1 MKITLVR
8 HAMTEAN
15 FLDLCQGLKNNPLNE
30 DGRRRCLK
38 LKEQLRNKHYDY
50 CYMSPL
56 LRCVETAIILVGDR
70 VETIPDKR
78 LIERDLGEFEGMPR
92 KFYDSK
98 KYWNYEKNISDR
110 GVEPV
115 KDLFARCDE
124 FLQYI
129 KEKHKNQDILI
140 VTHGSPCRALRH
152 LLLSHD
158 LTSNLLDKD
167 IDNLYCEEFE
177 IKD

>member
-15 FLDLCQGLKNNPLNE
+15 YLDLCQGLKNNPLSE

-38 LKEQLRNKHYDY
+38 LKDRLKDEHFDY

-98 KYWNYEKNISDR
+98 NYWDYQKNSSLR

-115 KDLFARCDE
+115 RELFDRCSD
-124 FLQYI
+124 FLNYI
-129 KEKHKNQDILI
+129 KEKHKDQNILI

-152 LLLSHD
+152 LMLSHD
-158 LTSNLLDKD
+158 LKGNLLDIE
-167 IDNLYCEEFE
+167 IDNLYCEKFE
-177 IKD
+177 IN